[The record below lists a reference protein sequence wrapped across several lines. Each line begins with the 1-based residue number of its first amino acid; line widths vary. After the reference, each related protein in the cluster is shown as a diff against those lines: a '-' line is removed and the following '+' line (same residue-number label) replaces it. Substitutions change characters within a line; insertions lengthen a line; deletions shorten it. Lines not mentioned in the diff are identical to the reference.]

1 MHEYSLACEIF
12 ETVIA
17 TAHNNKALAV
27 NSIKLEIGRL
37 THVNADQLL
46 FCLDVL
52 SRDGIAKGAKIDV
65 NFVSPCGEC
74 ECGYRGDAGVSDNVR
89 CEDQP
94 PLYEYTGLTCPTCGK
109 LLQLVGGNN
118 LIIQAIDIEI

>member
-17 TAHNNKALAV
+17 TAHDNKALAV

-37 THVNADQLL
+37 THVNPDQLL
-46 FCLDVL
+46 FCLGVL
-52 SRDGIAKGAKIDV
+52 SKDSIAKGAKIDV
-65 NFVSPCGEC
+65 NFVSPFGEC
-74 ECGYRGDAGVSDNVR
+74 ECGYRGDAGVSDNDR

-94 PLYEYTGLTCPTCGK
+94 HLYEYAVLTCPVCGK
-109 LLQLVGGNN
+109 LLQLVGGDE
-118 LIIQAIDIEI
+118 LMVRTIDIEI